1 MFFYHIYNKQ
11 NTLTVSKY
19 NLNNIRLIEQ
29 TVDKLAT
36 VVKEKPVKKKPVK
49 VVFDKSSPKSWEVVF
64 SERGFLIDD
73 TRLSFEEI
81 KNALSKG
88 YNIALKEGSG
98 IVLDAV
104 KMQSIMKYEDLF

>member
-1 MFFYHIYNKQ
+1 M
-11 NTLTVSKY
+11 SKE
-19 NLNNIRLIEQ
+19 NLNRKIRLIEQ
-29 TVDKLAT
+29 AVDSLASAQ
-36 VVKEKPVKKKPVK
+36 EKPSKKPVK
-49 VVFDKSSPKSWEVVF
+49 VVFDKSSPKAWDVIF
-64 SERGFLIDD
+64 SERGFLIDN

-88 YNIALKEGSG
+88 YNISLNGGKG

>member
-1 MFFYHIYNKQ
+1 M
-11 NTLTVSKY
+11 SKE
-19 NLNNIRLIEQ
+19 NLNKRIRLIEQ
-29 TVDKLAT
+29 AVDSLVSAQ
-36 VVKEKPVKKKPVK
+36 EKTIKKKPVK
-49 VVFDKSSPKSWEVVF
+49 VVFDKSSPKSWEVIF
-64 SERGFLIDD
+64 SERGFLIDN

-88 YNIALKEGSG
+88 YNISLNGGKG